1 MKKLFT
7 LFLALALL
15 FLTACNTA
23 TPPVVTDA
31 NGSTVSGNPS
41 SGTNGTEAPVGDN
54 WLDAYRGKVVSASYL
69 NDFIDIPSRI
79 IFEASVEGAGSYG
92 GSMVYNFY
100 YSKADGK
107 AYIYCFDPLC
117 NHMECMAGPANNIYL
132 AWSFYNTFFYNNR
145 FYSLT
150 DWGQMLSFSFDGT
163 DKKIE
168 YDLNYEFP
176 DNRRYSVWSPSGL
189 YGPYLYI
196 DLYMDRGGFERQT
209 LRYNLET
216 KEMENLT
223 EKTGNYINPH
233 YFYNGMIYGDGNYS
247 QTGDAFLKA
256 DLDLNTVETLDEP
269 IYMDQAVG
277 SIVIGDVVSERES
290 IYDTSEWLGLRF
302 YDLET
307 GESKMLTAED
317 IGMENPAIVYATDEY
332 LYFYSRKI
340 VNLGT
345 VTIDRNGK
353 EVQKKVQKMND
364 GKLYRMN
371 LDGTN
376 VVCVYDNPEY
386 ELGDNMV
393 IYDDKV
399 VMQGRYVAIENNE
412 EKRWGGLIQVATINP
427 DGTIGEFVEVEV
439 LQ

>member
-31 NGSTVSGNPS
+31 NCSTVSGNPS

-176 DNRRYSVWSPSGL
+176 NNSRYSVWSPSGL

-290 IYDTSEWLGLRF
+290 IYDTPEWLGLRF

-427 DGTIGEFVEVEV
+427 DGTFGEFVEVEV
-439 LQ
+439 LR